1 MLRLNCEPR
10 VCALRSKG
18 GQMLYDQVKDIKKKG
33 FIELMQEGP
42 VMAPCVYDCVS
53 AKIVENAGFKA
64 MCLSGGETA
73 ASLVGVPDIGLVTL
87 DELVGVVE
95 RISACTSI
103 PMIVDIDTGFGNE
116 INLIRTIRRVV
127 AAGAKAVHLE
137 DQTFPKRCGH
147 LRGKE
152 VISHE
157 AYISKIRAAHYAL
170 EGTGCA
176 LIARTDSYHILGK
189 EEAVSRCNDAIDAGA
204 DISFVEGAGSLAD
217 IEEMGRTVKGYKMFA
232 MASAGASPKVT
243 LDQLSKWGYSLMTM
257 HFAMA
262 GQIMGT
268 QEYAKKC
275 FEAMSDIP
283 VTEDPRVD
291 ASPIYLFELFGLHN
305 WLQLGNRFNPEI
317 KDATE
322 WDKKDE

>member
-1 MLRLNCEPR
+1 
-10 VCALRSKG
+10 
-18 GQMLYDQVKDIKKKG
+18 MLYEQKVEKKG
-33 FIELMQEGP
+33 FIDLMEEGP
-42 VMAPCVYDCVS
+42 VLAPCVYDCVS

-64 MCLSGGETA
+64 LCLSGGELA

-87 DELVGVVE
+87 DELVGAVQ

-116 INLIRTIRRVV
+116 INLIRTCKRVV
-127 AAGAKAVHLE
+127 EAGAKAVHLE

-157 AYISKIRAAHYAL
+157 AYISKIKAAHYAL

-176 LIARTDSYHILGK
+176 LIARTDSYHILGA
-189 EEAVSRCNDAIDAGA
+189 EEAYSRCNDAIDAGA
-204 DISFVEGAGSLAD
+204 DISFVEGVGSLDD
-217 IEEMGRTVKGYKMFA
+217 IKDMPNKVKGYKMFA
-232 MASAGASPKVT
+232 MASAGASPKVSFDT
-243 LDQLSKWGYSLMTM
+243 LSKWGYSLMTM

-262 GQIMGT
+262 GQLMGT

-283 VTEDPRVD
+283 VTEDKRVD
-291 ASPIYLFELFGLHN
+291 SSPIYLFELFGLHD
-305 WLQLGNRFNPEI
+305 WLQLGNKFNPEI

-322 WDKKDE
+322 FDKKDE

>member
-1 MLRLNCEPR
+1 MSKMINPTKVITGKDTRWSYCNAWEPK
-10 VCALRSKG
+10 SING
-18 GQMLYDQVKDIKKKG
+18 GTPKYSVSLIIPKKD
-33 FIELMQEGP
+33 
-42 VMAPCVYDCVS
+42 
-53 AKIVENAGFKA
+53 
-64 MCLSGGETA
+64 T
-73 ASLVGVPDIGLVTL
+73 VT
-87 DELVGVVE
+87 
-95 RISACTSI
+95 
-103 PMIVDIDTGFGNE
+103 
-116 INLIRTIRRVV
+116 
-127 AAGAKAVHLE
+127 
-137 DQTFPKRCGH
+137 
-147 LRGKE
+147 
-152 VISHE
+152 
-157 AYISKIRAAHYAL
+157 ISKIKAAHYAL

-189 EEAVSRCNDAIDAGA
+189 DEAVSRCNDAIDAGA

-217 IEEMGRTVKGYKMFA
+217 IEEMGKTVKGYKMFA

-243 LDQLSKWGYSLMTM
+243 VDQLSKWGYSLMTM

-291 ASPIYLFELFGLHN
+291 SSPIYLFELFGLHN